1 MPSSRRKVLAL
12 AALAPLALLARAPS
26 AAAQGQTC
34 YDPDA
39 LPLSQRSRRRSLG
52 YVEQSS
58 DPARH
63 CGACN
68 FFTAANPD
76 CGACAML
83 GGGPVTAGAVCSSFA
98 PKAR

>member
-12 AALAPLALLARAPS
+12 AALALIARAPS
-26 AAAQGQTC
+26 AAAEGAAC

-39 LPLSQRSRRRSLG
+39 LPLSQKSRRRSLG
-52 YVEQSS
+52 YVELSS
-58 DPARH
+58 DPARR
-63 CGACN
+63 CGACS
-68 FFTAANPD
+68 FFTAASPD

-83 GGGPVTAGAVCSSFA
+83 GGGPVKAGAVCRSFA